1 MNIDL
6 SKMPS
11 VYCPLCGRE
20 AKLEQMTVKC
30 EEGHSAWVGG
40 VSASN
45 PSDWRLGMAAGE
57 VASWFKAG
65 RVAALRVPWRSNY
78 PAGHVGNLRVSH
90 QPPALYLNLGPETQV
105 LVLPEHV
112 EPVAEQGT
120 TSSRASWCGNTIT
133 NRDDYQPDVPVPTE
147 EKWTPGM
154 KWL

>member
-6 SKMPS
+6 LKLPS
-11 VYCPLCGRE
+11 VYCPVCGRE

-30 EEGHSAWVGG
+30 GEGHSAWVGG
-40 VSASN
+40 VSATN
-45 PSDWRLGMAAGE
+45 PSDWRLGMAGGE

-65 RVAALRVPWRSNY
+65 RLAALREPWRSKY
-78 PAGHVGNLRVSH
+78 PAGHVGNLRPSH

-112 EPVAEQGT
+112 EPRDVMSDEQAMPVAE
-120 TSSRASWCGNTIT
+120 
-133 NRDDYQPDVPVPTE
+133 VPTPAE
-147 EKWTPGM
+147 EKWTPGR